1 MPAIGALRLRTWDC
15 SEGFM
20 ATLAAPD
27 LARYSRVAVW
37 LHWII
42 ALLIVVNLLLGFFR
56 GEFDKPV
63 RAALMDVHKA
73 TGLTILLL
81 SLARLGW
88 RLGHRP
94 PPFDSVMKAWE
105 RGVATLVHWLFYLL
119 MVALP
124 LTGWMIVST
133 NGRATSWFGLFEVAP
148 LPVARGEDIHE
159 FFEEAHE
166 LLAYGILVL
175 LALHVGGALKHHFE
189 GHRHLIGRM
198 APWARGGDPAP

>member
-1 MPAIGALRLRTWDC
+1 
-15 SEGFM
+15 M

-27 LARYSRVAVW
+27 LARYSRVSVW

-56 GEFDKPV
+56 EDFDKPV
-63 RAALMDVHKA
+63 RAVMMNLHKA
-73 TGLTILLL
+73 TGLTILALTF
-81 SLARLGW
+81 ARLGW

-105 RGVATLVHWLFYLL
+105 VAVARLVHWLFYLL
-119 MVALP
+119 LLILP
-124 LTGWMIVST
+124 LSGWMIVST
-133 NGRATSWFGLFEVAP
+133 NGRATSWFGLFDVPA
-148 LPVARGEDIHE
+148 LPGPRGEDIHE

-166 LLAYGILVL
+166 ILAYGILVL
-175 LALHVGGALKHHFE
+175 LALHVGGALKHHLD

-198 APWARGGDPAP
+198 APWARRRAPRP

>member
-1 MPAIGALRLRTWDC
+1 
-15 SEGFM
+15 M

-42 ALLIVVNLLLGFFR
+42 ALLIVINLLLGFFH
-56 GEFDKPV
+56 GEFDRPV
-63 RAALMDVHKA
+63 RAAMMDVHKS
-73 TGLTILLL
+73 TGLTILVL

-94 PPFDSVMKAWE
+94 PPFDAVMKAWE
-105 RGVATLVHWLFYLL
+105 RGVAQLVHGLFYLL
-119 MVALP
+119 LIALP

-133 NGRATSWFGLFEVAP
+133 NGRSTSWFGLFDVAP
-148 LPVARGEDIHE
+148 LPGPRGEDIHE
-159 FFEEAHE
+159 FFEEVHE

-175 LALHVGGALKHHFE
+175 LALHVAGALKHHFE

-198 APWARGGDPAP
+198 APWLRGRDPAS

>member
-1 MPAIGALRLRTWDC
+1 
-15 SEGFM
+15 M
-20 ATLAAPD
+20 ATLASPD

-42 ALLIVVNLLLGFFR
+42 AFLIVLNLLLGFFS
-56 GEFDKPV
+56 GDFGKPV
-63 RAALMDVHKA
+63 RAAMMEVHKA

-81 SLARLGW
+81 TLARLAW

-94 PPFDSVMKAWE
+94 PPFDPVMKAWE
-105 RGVATLVHWLFYLL
+105 VGLARLIHWLFYLL
-119 MVALP
+119 LAVLP

-133 NGRATSWFGLFEVAP
+133 RGRATSWFGLFDVAP
-148 LPVARGEDIHE
+148 LPVAQGDEIHE

-166 LLAYGILVL
+166 ILAYGIFVL
-175 LALHVGGALKHHFE
+175 LALHVGGALKHHFD

-198 APWARGGDPAP
+198 SPWPRPSDPRP